1 MFTTRPVLQ
10 GTFGMVA
17 STYYLGTAVGMAVLE
32 AGVNAVDAAV
42 AAGFTLQVAEPH
54 LNGPGGDLPLIMTR
68 PGEEPVVLCGQGTAP
83 AAATPAAMA
92 DRGLS
97 LVPGAGVAA
106 AAIPGSTAAWL
117 TLLRDHGTVDLASV
131 LSYAAYYAE
140 FGVPVLPPIAATIG
154 RVADLFRRDWP
165 SSADVYL
172 PGGAVPAVGSMLTN
186 TRLAE
191 TYQRLIDVAGGLD
204 REPGID
210 AALRAWSSGFVGST
224 IDAFC
229 RQEHADGS
237 GGRYPGLL
245 SGADMA
251 SWTPTYEPPVSA
263 EFGGWTVFKT
273 GPWGQG
279 PVLLQQLLMLDG
291 LDLQPGSAEFVHQV
305 TEVAKLAFADREA
318 WYGDVD
324 DVPLATLLSRSYA
337 GERRQLVTA
346 TASTQLRPGS
356 PDGRTPRIP
365 TFAAAS
371 GDDVALGGDPTV
383 SRSGV
388 MRGDTCH
395 IDVVD
400 RWGTVISATPSG
412 GWLTS
417 SPVIGEL
424 GFPLGTRLQMTTLE
438 PGFPT
443 TLTPGRRPRTTL
455 SPALARHAD
464 GRLLSFG
471 TPGGDQQDQWQL
483 VFLLHHLTGGLD
495 LQAAIDA
502 PSFHTAHFPSSFH
515 PRTAEPGVVVIEDR
529 YGEAVIEDL
538 RGRGHQVRVSDP
550 WSLGRLSAV
559 GFDPAS
565 GVMTAA
571 ANPRGMAGYAAGR

>member
-17 STYYLGTAVGMAVLE
+17 STHYLGTAVGMAVLE
-32 AGVNAVDAAV
+32 AGGNAVDAAV

-54 LNGPGGDLPLIMTR
+54 LNGPGGDLPLIMVR
-68 PGEEPVVLCGQGTAP
+68 PGEDPVVLCGQGSAP
-83 AAATPAAMA
+83 AAATPAAMS
-92 DRGLS
+92 DRGQF
-97 LVPGAGVAA
+97 LVPGVGVAA

-117 TLLRDHGTVDLASV
+117 TLLRDHGTADLAAL

-140 FGVPVLPPIAATIG
+140 VGVPVLPPIAATIG

-172 PGGAVPAVGSMLTN
+172 PGGAVPPVGSMLTN
-186 TRLAE
+186 PALAG
-191 TYQRLIDVAGGLD
+191 TYQRLMDVAGGLD
-204 REPGID
+204 REAGID
-210 AALRAWSSGFVGST
+210 AALCAWSSGFVAST
-224 IDAFC
+224 IDAWC

-237 GGRYPGLL
+237 GGRCTGLL
-245 SGADMA
+245 TGADMA
-251 SWTPTYEPPVSA
+251 SWSPTYEPPVSTD
-263 EFGGWTVFKT
+263 FGDWTVFKT

-291 LDLQPGSAEFVHQV
+291 LDLQPGTADFVHQV

-324 DVPLATLLSRSYA
+324 DVPLATLLSAAYA
-337 GERRQLVTA
+337 VERRGLITA
-346 TASTQLRPGS
+346 TASTELRPGS
-356 PDGRTPRIP
+356 PDGRPPRIP
-365 TFAAAS
+365 RFDTAP
-371 GDDVALGGDPTV
+371 GDEVGTGGDPTV

-388 MRGDTCH
+388 TRGDTCH

-400 RWGTVISATPSG
+400 RWGTMISATPSG

-417 SPVIGEL
+417 SPVIADL
-424 GFPLGTRLQMTTLE
+424 GFALGTRLQMTTLE
-438 PGFPT
+438 PGFAT

-455 SPALARHAD
+455 SPSMARHPD
-464 GRLLSFG
+464 GRLLAFG

-483 VFLLHHLTGGLD
+483 VFLLQHLTGGLD

-529 YGEAVIEDL
+529 HGERVIEDL
-538 RGRGHQVRVSDP
+538 RRRGHRVRVSDA
-550 WSLGRLSAV
+550 WSLGRVSAV
-559 GFDPAS
+559 GLDSAT